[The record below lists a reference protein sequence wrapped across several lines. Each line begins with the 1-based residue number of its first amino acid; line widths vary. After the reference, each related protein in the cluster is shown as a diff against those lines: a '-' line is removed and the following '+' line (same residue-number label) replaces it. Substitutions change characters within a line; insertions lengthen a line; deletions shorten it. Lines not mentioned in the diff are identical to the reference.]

1 MVLVAVGRIVAVVV
15 ILFASSVVVVVSS
28 VSRVGSVRP
37 FDSTI
42 VVSDP
47 VVEIGI
53 GTKGVDND
61 ADATIGWWLVVVVV
75 VTRATIF

>member
-1 MVLVAVGRIVAVVV
+1 MLVAVGRIVAVVV

-47 VVEIGI
+47 VVGI

>member
-1 MVLVAVGRIVAVVV
+1 MAVVV
-15 ILFASSVVVVVSS
+15 ILLWSLSVVVVVSS
-28 VSRVGSVRP
+28 VSRSGGGSVRP